1 MTKQSTKDFFKE
13 YFSKEEPK
21 KKLFKPNIEEDLN
34 RPHKVTLTEGQISTI
49 LYILEGYNPLDANG
63 YDPEFREDI
72 DKIFEE
78 LEGVVDTYYNN
89 KGYKMQLSLTQF
101 QADII
106 KNSLKLYDIEML
118 STSEEWREYDNLFD
132 KLAELSDTS
141 RADDFYKQSPLNR
154 NGKDLDSL

>member
-49 LYILEGYNPLDANG
+49 LYILEGYNPVDANG

-72 DKIFEE
+72 DKSFEE
-78 LEGVVDTYYNN
+78 LEGVGDTYY
-89 KGYKMQLSLTQF
+89 G
-101 QADII
+101 
-106 KNSLKLYDIEML
+106 KNED
-118 STSEEWREYDNLFD
+118 
-132 KLAELSDTS
+132 
-141 RADDFYKQSPLNR
+141 
-154 NGKDLDSL
+154 